1 MAGLAMWA
9 TARRW
14 RGLGVGVR
22 LGSGGFGRWAGGLR
36 QQEKVPQVA
45 QRFAARG
52 MPQAV
57 IADLMKAGRQD
68 VLEEA
73 PDELVAGDGFPAL
86 AVGGAV
92 LVAIGHGGVVDGQDA
107 VVGDGDAEGV
117 AGEIVERGLLSL
129 GPWRDVNDPGDLPE
143 MGRQVGVRAELGEG
157 IAEAG
162 AGKGGERGLR
172 EQKRLAGGVP
182 GGAVPRFREG
192 RLGQS
197 AAGDE
202 AVNVRVAEPSLM
214 MPGIIISLIFNE
226 QGKL

>member
-57 IADLMKAGRQD
+57 IADLMEAGRQD

-129 GPWRDVNDPGDLPE
+129 GTWRDGND
-143 MGRQVGVRAELGEG
+143 RG
-157 IAEAG
+157 ICQRW
-162 AGKGGERGLR
+162 GG
-172 EQKRLAGGVP
+172 RLAS
-182 GGAVPRFREG
+182 
-192 RLGQS
+192 GQS
-197 AAGDE
+197 LAKA
-202 AVNVRVAEPSLM
+202 S
-214 MPGIIISLIFNE
+214 
-226 QGKL
+226 

>member
-1 MAGLAMWA
+1 MRAMARL
-9 TARRW
+9 W

-22 LGSGGFGRWAGGLR
+22 LGGGGFGGWACGLR
-36 QQEKVPQVA
+36 QQENILQVA

-57 IADLMKAGRQD
+57 IADLVKAGRQD

-73 PDELVAGDGFPAL
+73 PDELVAGHGFLAL

-92 LVAIGHGGVVDGQDA
+92 LVTIGHGRVVDRPDA

-117 AGEIVERGLLSL
+117 AGEIVERGPLSL
-129 GPWRDVNDPGDLPE
+129 APWRYVNAPGAQSD
-143 MGRQVGVRAELGEG
+143 MGRQVGVRAEPGEG

-162 AGKGGERGLR
+162 AGAGGERRVG
-172 EQKRLAGGVP
+172 EEEGLAGGMP

-197 AAGDE
+197 AGGGE
-202 AVNVRVAEPSLM
+202 AVD
-214 MPGIIISLIFNE
+214 G
-226 QGKL
+226 G

>member
-1 MAGLAMWA
+1 
-9 TARRW
+9 
-14 RGLGVGVR
+14 
-22 LGSGGFGRWAGGLR
+22 
-36 QQEKVPQVA
+36 
-45 QRFAARG
+45 

-57 IADLMKAGRQD
+57 IADLVKAGRQD

-73 PDELVAGDGFPAL
+73 PDELVAGHGFLAL

-92 LVAIGHGGVVDGQDA
+92 LVAIGHGRVVDRQDA

-117 AGEIVERGLLSL
+117 AGEIVERGPLSL
-129 GPWRDVNDPGDLPE
+129 APWRDVNDPGDLPD
-143 MGRQVGVRAELGEG
+143 MGRQVGVRAEPGEG

-162 AGKGGERGLR
+162 AGAGGERRFG
-172 EQKRLAGGVP
+172 EEEGLAGGMP

-202 AVNVRVAEPSLM
+202 AVNVRVEEPSLM

-226 QGKL
+226 QGKLVLRATPL

>member
-14 RGLGVGVR
+14 RGLGVGVRLGSGGVARGGGGGRGVGVR

-57 IADLMKAGRQD
+57 IADLMEAGRQD

-92 LVAIGHGGVVDGQDA
+92 L
-107 VVGDGDAEGV
+107 
-117 AGEIVERGLLSL
+117 
-129 GPWRDVNDPGDLPE
+129 
-143 MGRQVGVRAELGEG
+143 
-157 IAEAG
+157 
-162 AGKGGERGLR
+162 
-172 EQKRLAGGVP
+172 
-182 GGAVPRFREG
+182 
-192 RLGQS
+192 
-197 AAGDE
+197 
-202 AVNVRVAEPSLM
+202 
-214 MPGIIISLIFNE
+214 
-226 QGKL
+226 